1 VKHPWKWFT
10 PGTILVALSFVGT
23 TILFETYLAH
33 GSNVPTLYGALA
45 GFIVLML
52 WIYLANLVL
61 LIGAETD
68 TVWRELK
75 VSGTG
80 A

>member
-1 VKHPWKWFT
+1 
-10 PGTILVALSFVGT
+10 
-23 TILFETYLAH
+23 LFEVYLAH

-52 WIYLANLVL
+52 WIYLANLIL

-75 VSGTG
+75 VSGTS

>member
-1 VKHPWKWFT
+1 MEVGYT
-10 PGTILVALSFVGT
+10 RDTLGRTIVHWSDV
-23 TILFETYLAH
+23 LFEVYLAH

-52 WIYLANLVL
+52 WIYLANLIL

-75 VSGTG
+75 VSGTS

>member
-1 VKHPWKWFT
+1 MNPFRPATLV
-10 PGTILVALSFVGT
+10 VALSFIGATVG
-23 TILFETYLAH
+23 FEIYLAH
-33 GSNVPTLYGALA
+33 GSNMPTLYGALA

-68 TVWRELK
+68 SVWRELK
-75 VSGTG
+75 ASGTS